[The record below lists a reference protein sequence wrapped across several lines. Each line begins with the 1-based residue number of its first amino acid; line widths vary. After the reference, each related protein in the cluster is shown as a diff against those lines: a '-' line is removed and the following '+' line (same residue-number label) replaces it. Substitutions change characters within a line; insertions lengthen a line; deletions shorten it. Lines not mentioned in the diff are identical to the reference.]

1 MTNQHRLLSIHH
13 RFMLFD
19 EYWEHVKGEMQ
30 TALKQNKKS
39 KPKASKLVI
48 KLFSISDRMKQKY
61 FQLYFRS
68 CKDLF
73 LVRFLNWRQLKLIE
87 QGQLP
92 LREWSSEIPTLFESI
107 KHHERQLFEDL
118 DPFLEEATHQVAG
131 PTVSPASE
139 RSRAGHGGA

>member
-1 MTNQHRLLSIHH
+1 MSIQH

-19 EYWEHVKGEMQ
+19 EYWEHVKVEMQ
-30 TALKQNKKS
+30 NALKQNKKS

-48 KLFSISDRMKQKY
+48 KLFSISDRIKQKY
-61 FQLYFRS
+61 FQIYFKS

-87 QGQLP
+87 QGHQP
-92 LREWSSEIPTLFESI
+92 LKEWSSEIPTLFENI
-107 KHHERQLFEDL
+107 KHHERLLFEDL
-118 DPFLEEATHQVAG
+118 DPFIEEATHQVAA